1 MQPTCETCKFY
12 TPVSIITVDNGEVI
26 PAEGGHCRRY
36 PPQLVAEVVRVGEGV
51 SQSVVQPYF
60 PYMAR
65 SEWCGEHRAREGTG
79 GL

>member
-26 PAEGGHCRRY
+26 PAESGHCRRY
-36 PPQLVAEVVRVGEGV
+36 PPQLVVLTVGA
-51 SQSVVQPYF
+51 VQPYF

>member
-1 MQPTCETCKFY
+1 MTQLSCESCKFY
-12 TPVSIITVDNGEVI
+12 VPVSVTIENGEVM
-26 PAEGGHCRRY
+26 PAEGGQCRRY
-36 PPQLVAEVVRVGEGV
+36 PPQLVVLTVGA
-51 SQSVVQPYF
+51 VQPYF